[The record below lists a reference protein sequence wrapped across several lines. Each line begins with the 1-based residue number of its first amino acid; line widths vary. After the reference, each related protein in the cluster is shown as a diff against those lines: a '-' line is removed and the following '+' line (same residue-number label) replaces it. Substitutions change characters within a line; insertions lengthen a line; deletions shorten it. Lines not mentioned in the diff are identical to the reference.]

1 LIREVTDGELA
12 ADWRQFAESVA
23 TGLAE
28 SEGGAV
34 AVSVGA
40 GLDGGAEAVADGELA
55 GLDEDGVGP
64 GEGDG
69 CP

>member
-1 LIREVTDGELA
+1 MIRELTDGELD
-12 ADWRQFAESVA
+12 ADWRQLAESVA

-28 SEGGAV
+28 SVGVEV

-40 GLDGGAEAVADGELA
+40 GLDGEAEAVADGELA